1 MSPALS
7 ATWITRRI
15 CSVMLNY
22 NAEIHIKLS
31 SHSIFG
37 DRTSVHV
44 YTGHSHY
51 SGSLYHMISL
61 GTWNWRPLNC
71 SPSDNTQG
79 QVAVRLWSH
88 FCQQIDIK
96 IWLMC
101 FLLKTSYLIYFVI
114 NQITSKDPLF
124 STGIS
129 IQYSVMGYMGKEA
142 KKEWI
147 YVHA

>member
-1 MSPALS
+1 MTRNLLGSSVPGILQTRILEWLPYPPLRDLADPGIEPLSLMSPALS

-79 QVAVRLWSH
+79 
-88 FCQQIDIK
+88 
-96 IWLMC
+96 
-101 FLLKTSYLIYFVI
+101 
-114 NQITSKDPLF
+114 
-124 STGIS
+124 
-129 IQYSVMGYMGKEA
+129 
-142 KKEWI
+142 
-147 YVHA
+147 